1 METRKYLVL
10 NSTQEKELIAQG
22 SVVVY
27 SKGFAYNVFKDET
40 DGSIKITSAS
50 NVLKVCN
57 PLDYDIVLTHI
68 ESKELMKTGKTTHTK
83 GGKTFDI
90 TLDNGVIS
98 ATIKCDYTDII
109 TPSMR

>member
-1 METRKYLVL
+1 MTTRKYLVL
-10 NSTQEKELIAQG
+10 NTAQEKELNAKG
-22 SVVVY
+22 FVRVF
-27 SKGFAYNVFKDET
+27 SKGFAYNVSKDDEGT
-40 DGSIKITSAS
+40 IKIASAS

-90 TLDNGVIS
+90 TLENGQILASV
-98 ATIKCDYTDII
+98 KCDYTDII

>member
-10 NSTQEKELIAQG
+10 NSNQEKELIAQG

-27 SKGFAYNVFKDET
+27 SKGFAYNVSKDENGT
-40 DGSIKITSAS
+40 ISITSAS

-57 PLDYDIVLTHI
+57 PLDYDIVLTHL
-68 ESKELMKTGKTTHTK
+68 ESKELLKTGKTTHTK

>member
-1 METRKYLVL
+1 MEKRKYLVL
-10 NSTQEKELIAQG
+10 NSNQEKELIAHG

-27 SKGFAYNVFKDET
+27 SKGFAYNVSKDDE
-40 DGSIKITSAS
+40 GNISITSA
-50 NVLKVCN
+50 NNDLKVCN

-68 ESKELMKTGKTTHTK
+68 ESKELVNTGKTTHTK
-83 GGKTFDI
+83 GGKTFNI
-90 TLDNGVIS
+90 TLYHGIIS

>member
-10 NSTQEKELIAQG
+10 NSAQEKELNAQG
-22 SVVVY
+22 FVMVY
-27 SKGFAYNVFKDET
+27 SKGFAYNVSKDEN
-40 DGSIKITSAS
+40 GNISITSAS

-57 PLDYDIVLTHI
+57 PLDFDIVLTHF

-90 TLDNGVIS
+90 TLENGQILASV
-98 ATIKCDYTDII
+98 KCDYTDII

>member
-1 METRKYLVL
+1 MTTRKYLVL
-10 NSTQEKELIAQG
+10 NSTQEKELNAQG
-22 SVVVY
+22 FVMVY
-27 SKGFAYNVFKDET
+27 SKGFAYNVSKDDE
-40 DGSIKITSAS
+40 GNISITSAS

-57 PLDYDIVLTHI
+57 PLDYDIVLTHL
-68 ESKELMKTGKTTHTK
+68 ESKELLKTGKTTHTK

>member
-1 METRKYLVL
+1 MTTRKYLVL

-27 SKGFAYNVFKDET
+27 SKGYAYNVFKDEN
-40 DGSIKITSAS
+40 GQISITSAGY
-50 NVLKVCN
+50 LIKVCN

-90 TLDNGVIS
+90 TLENGHIL

>member
-1 METRKYLVL
+1 MTTRKYLVL
-10 NSTQEKELIAQG
+10 NSAQEKELNAQG
-22 SVVVY
+22 FVMVY
-27 SKGFAYNVFKDET
+27 SKGFAYNVSKAD
-40 DGSIKITSAS
+40 DGSIKITSAD

-57 PLDYDIVLTHI
+57 PLNYDIVLTHN

-90 TLDNGVIS
+90 TLLNGQILASV
-98 ATIKCDYTDII
+98 KCDYTDII

>member
-10 NSTQEKELIAQG
+10 NSNQEKELIAQG

-27 SKGFAYNVFKDET
+27 SKGFAYHVFKDET
-40 DGSIKITSAS
+40 DGSIKITSAD

-57 PLDYDIVLTHI
+57 PLNYDIVLTHN

-90 TLDNGVIS
+90 TLENGKILASV
-98 ATIKCDYTDII
+98 KCDYTDII

>member
-1 METRKYLVL
+1 MTTRKYLVL
-10 NSTQEKELIAQG
+10 NSAQEKELNAQG
-22 SVVVY
+22 FVMVY
-27 SKGFAYNVFKDET
+27 SKGFAYNVAKDENGT
-40 DGSIKITSAS
+40 ISITSAN

-57 PLDYDIVLTHI
+57 PLDYDIVLTHL

-90 TLDNGVIS
+90 TLENGVILAS
-98 ATIKCDYTDII
+98 VKCDYTDII